1 MNGICKFSLMAAIL
15 FALLLPAR
23 ADSRDPGVEELKS
36 RVASTGITQ
45 RPGLCIQISELQL
58 EAASKAYAEGES
70 EKAQASLADVTAFAE
85 LARDYAIQAHRSE
98 KQSEIAIRKMARKLA
113 DLKHSAAH
121 DAQKPIQE
129 AIDRLEK
136 IRDDLLAAMFPKGIK
151 K

>member
-1 MNGICKFSLMAAIL
+1 MNGFCKFFLMAAMI
-15 FALLLPAR
+15 FALMPPAR
-23 ADSRDPGVEELKS
+23 ADSRDASVEELKS

-58 EAASKAYAEGES
+58 EAASKAYGEGDS
-70 EKAQASLADVTAFAE
+70 EKAQASLTDVTAFAQ
-85 LARDYAIQAHRSE
+85 LARDYAIHSHRGE

-121 DAQKPIQE
+121 DDQKPIQE
-129 AIDRLEK
+129 TIDRLEK